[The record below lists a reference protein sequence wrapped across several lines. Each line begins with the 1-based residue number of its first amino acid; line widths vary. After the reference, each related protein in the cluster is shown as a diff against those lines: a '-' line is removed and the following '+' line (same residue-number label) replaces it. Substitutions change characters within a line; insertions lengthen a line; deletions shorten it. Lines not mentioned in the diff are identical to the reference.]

1 MQKAQRKKARRIGF
15 TALCLL
21 AGSVGSTIL
30 FLRFAEPSRPAE
42 GAYTAVSQNGEDWY
56 FRASQDAPP
65 ARLPLTADSLVRS
78 AADGTALAFT
88 ALSTDASGKYDLYF
102 CAAGN
107 KKAPVLLAHGVEN
120 QLEMTA
126 DAALLYYAKQ
136 NEKTRATE
144 HWALTRKTGKS
155 KVFAAAVTA
164 LYVPNQGESVYYTK
178 SENRQNALWV
188 YADEKNRRLVPSA
201 ENVQFFRG
209 ASNSELFYESG
220 KALYRVDEAHTPRLL
235 GESIAWIIYAH
246 YRAGGNLYFFSE
258 SAEKP
263 PHWREVIPDRNALT
277 DSGMTQPK
285 KADYV
290 SIFGYARD
298 YELALERYESKL
310 RRDEIRAALDAEIA
324 ESYAPKTAY
333 ALHVYSAGE
342 TRLLCEQVSPDTV
355 SDYRESG
362 TPAAIRQRLTLQKQE
377 KDLEALTQQEAIASL
392 RESMFFTAQT
402 VP

>member
-42 GAYTAVSQNGEDWY
+42 AAYTAVSQNGEDWY

-88 ALSTDASGKYDLYF
+88 ALSPDVSGKYDLYF
-102 CAAGN
+102 CAAGDE
-107 KKAPVLLAHGVEN
+107 KAPILLAHGVEN
-120 QLEMTA
+120 RLEMTA

-136 NEKTRATE
+136 NEKTRITE
-144 HWALTRKTGKS
+144 HWVRARKTGKS
-155 KVFAAAVTA
+155 KVFASAVTA
-164 LYVPNQGESVYYTK
+164 LYVPQQGESVYYTK
-178 SENRQNALWV
+178 GENRQNALWV
-188 YADEKNRRLVPSA
+188 YTGETSRRLAPSA
-201 ENVQFFRG
+201 ENPQFFRG
-209 ASNSELFYESG
+209 ANGSELFYESA
-220 KALYRVDEAHTPRLL
+220 KALYRVDETHTPRLL
-235 GESIAWIIYAH
+235 GENVTQAQYAH
-246 YRAGGNLYFFSE
+246 CRAGGNLYFFCE
-258 SAEKP
+258 SAKEP
-263 PHWREVIPDRNALT
+263 PQWCKVIPDRNALT
-277 DSGMTQPK
+277 DSVMTQPN

-298 YELALERYESKL
+298 YELALVRYESKL
-310 RRDEIRAALDAEIA
+310 RRDGIRAALDAEIA
-324 ESYAPKTAY
+324 EGYAPKTAY
-333 ALHVYSAGE
+333 ALWAYSAGE
-342 TRLLCEQVSPDTV
+342 TQLLCEQVSPDTV

-362 TPAAIRQRLTLQKQE
+362 TPGAIRQRLTLQKQE

-392 RESMFFTAQT
+392 RESMTFTLQT